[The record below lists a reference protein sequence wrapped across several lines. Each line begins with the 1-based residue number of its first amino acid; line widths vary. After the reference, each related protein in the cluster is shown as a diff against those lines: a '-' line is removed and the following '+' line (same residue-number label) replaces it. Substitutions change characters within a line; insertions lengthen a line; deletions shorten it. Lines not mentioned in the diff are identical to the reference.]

1 MCGITGIWRP
11 DPARA
16 AGELA
21 RLVGRMTD
29 AIAHRGPD
37 DAGSWTD
44 EEAGIGLGHRR
55 LSIIDLSPLG
65 HQPMRSADG
74 RLVMVFNGEVYNFGE
89 LREELARL
97 GHRFRGGSDSEV
109 MLAAFGEWGVP
120 AAVARF
126 VGMFA
131 IALWDRRER
140 TLHLVRDRLG
150 KKPLYWG
157 RLGGG
162 LVLASELKAIAAL
175 PGFERRLDR
184 SVLPL
189 YLQYGY
195 VPSPLCIYEGLH
207 ALEPGCILTV
217 RAGQPDRIE
226 RYWDLDEALRRGA
239 GDPWTGSEAE
249 AADELERL
257 LADAVRLR
265 MISDVPLGAF
275 LSGGVD
281 SSTVVALMQ
290 ASSAQRVRTFTIG
303 FEEKRYDESAHAEA
317 VARHLG
323 TDHTTLVVS
332 ERDALDVVPR
342 LPELYDE
349 PFADPSQIPTFLVS
363 RLARQHLTVA
373 VTGDG
378 GDELLAGYER
388 YAKVARDWWLRTSIP
403 APLRR
408 AAGAALGLAT
418 RAPGRWALAGLGVG
432 MRALGRRHGSLPE
445 RVGRRAMLLG
455 AGDFRHFY
463 AVHGHVALNP
473 DPALWLHVGSVA
485 PDKLLRPWSGS
496 RTDPIEQMMELDLR
510 QYLPDDILTKVD
522 RASMAVALETRV
534 PLLDHRVVELVWRL
548 PLAFKTAGAT
558 GKLLLRRVLDR
569 YVPRHL
575 VERPKMGF
583 GMPFGEWITSELRDW
598 AEELLREPALA
609 EADVW
614 RVGEIRRAWREHLV
628 GAHDH
633 RNLLW
638 PVLMFEAWRRHW
650 RVG

>member
-1 MCGITGIWRP
+1 MCGITGIWLP
-11 DPARA
+11 DPGRA

-44 EEAGIGLGHRR
+44 DEVGIGLGHRR

-65 HQPMRSADG
+65 HQPMFSADG

-89 LREELARL
+89 LRQELAGL

-109 MLAAFGEWGVP
+109 MLAAFVEWGVRV
-120 AAVARF
+120 AATRF

-140 TLHLVRDRLG
+140 SLHLVRDRLG

-157 RLGGG
+157 RVGGG
-162 LVLASELKAIAAL
+162 FVLASELKAIAAL

-184 SVLPL
+184 SVLPR
-189 YLQYGY
+189 YLQVGY
-195 VPSPLCIYEGLH
+195 VASPLCIYEGLH
-207 ALEPGCILTV
+207 VLEPGCVLTV
-217 RAGQPDRIE
+217 REGQPDRVE
-226 RYWDLDEALRRGA
+226 RYWDLDEVLRRGA
-239 GDPWTGSEAE
+239 GHPWRGSEDE

-257 LADAVRLR
+257 LTDAVRLR

-290 ASSAQRVRTFTIG
+290 AASTQRVRTFTIG
-303 FEEKRYDESAHAEA
+303 FEESRYDESAHAEA

-323 TDHTTLVVS
+323 TDHTTLVVG

-363 RLARQHLTVA
+363 RLARRHLTVA

-388 YAKVARDWWLRTSIP
+388 YAKVARDWRVRASLP
-403 APLRR
+403 ASLRR
-408 AAGAALGLAT
+408 IAGAALALTT
-418 RAPGRWALAGLGVG
+418 RAPGRWALTGLAAG
-432 MRALGRRHGSLPE
+432 MRTAGRRHGSLPE
-445 RVGRRAMLLG
+445 RVGRRALLLG
-455 AGDFRHFY
+455 ARDFRHFY

-473 DPALWLHVGSVA
+473 DPALWLHAGTAA
-485 PDKLLRPWSGS
+485 PDKLLRPCPGS

-548 PLAFKTAGAT
+548 PLASKTDGVT

-609 EADVW
+609 EAGVW
-614 RVGEIRRAWREHLV
+614 RVGEIRRAWREHLS